1 MKKRLTLSIDPDV
14 VTMAKR
20 YAQSRGMSLSALVEQ
35 YLVKQTRLG
44 RGVYRLPPGAA
55 NSNRQKTHGDPRY
68 DFLAKKYLD

>member
-44 RGVYRLPPGAA
+44 EESIASRWRGKFKPAE
-55 NSNRQKTHGDPRY
+55 KHGDPRY

>member
-14 VTMAKR
+14 VAMAKR

-35 YLVKQTRLG
+35 YLDKQTRLG
-44 RGVYRLPPGAA
+44 EQSNASRWRGKFEPAE
-55 NSNRQKTHGDPRY
+55 KHGDPRY